1 MFFHVKACLGHQM
14 LLLALTTERKLNP
27 YLLTFAGGH
36 GRQIPKSD
44 SYHIV
49 SKTLQKPC
57 GKKNKTQ
64 LKSPILQG
72 IEPTEKMGFEPA
84 AY

>member
-36 GRQIPKSD
+36 GRQIP
-44 SYHIV
+44 
-49 SKTLQKPC
+49 QKRQLPYC
-57 GKKNKTQ
+57 FKN
-64 LKSPILQG
+64 L
-72 IEPTEKMGFEPA
+72 TEALRQEK
-84 AY
+84 